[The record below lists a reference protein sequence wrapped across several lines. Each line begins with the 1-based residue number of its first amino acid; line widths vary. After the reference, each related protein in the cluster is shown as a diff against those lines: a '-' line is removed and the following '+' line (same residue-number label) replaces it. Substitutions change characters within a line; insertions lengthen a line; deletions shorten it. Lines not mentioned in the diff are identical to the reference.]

1 MPEKKTRER
10 AARAK
15 REGKAPSTQALKRE
29 GHAAGSHAAVSKQ
42 ARTAA
47 RKRSAVS
54 RSAAAK
60 KAARTKG
67 QSGRSAAARKGA
79 RTRAR
84 RSR

>member
-1 MPEKKTRER
+1 MASALQDIGCRAAVFFRTARRMPDDPQEAAMPEKKTCEL

-15 REGKAPSTQALKRE
+15 
-29 GHAAGSHAAVSKQ
+29 AA
-42 ARTAA
+42 
-47 RKRSAVS
+47 S